1 MVPMS
6 ARHLSWPTAQQTAVT
21 MNTTSAEVCRL
32 LSVGRLKGK
41 KHKQLGRPGLAQ
53 WFVNPTSI
61 SKEMRRAAKRAAAAA
76 RRQKPARRR
85 K

>member
-1 MVPMS
+1 MS

-21 MNTTSAEVCRL
+21 MNTTSAEVCRS

-61 SKEMRRAAKRAAAAA
+61 SQEMRRAAKLA
-76 RRQKPARRR
+76 ARRR
-85 K
+85 KPAKKRK